1 MRLRRVKKFLTLNSK
16 TTTIASIIMSQ
27 KKILLIDDELDI
39 LEILTYNLEKEGY
52 EIHTASNGNEG
63 IEVAKK
69 VLPDLILLDVMMPE
83 KDGIE
88 TCQDLRKIKELQKTL
103 IVFLSARSEEFSQL
117 AGFQAGANDYVV
129 KLIKPKILISKV
141 NALLQLTSQISD
153 SSKLIEIGDL
163 VIDKDNFRVSKAGQ
177 QFLLPKKEF
186 DLLYLLA
193 SNTDKVFKREEI
205 LEKVWGNDVIVG
217 ERTIDVHIRRLREKL
232 GINTIQ
238 TLKGIGY
245 KLIV

>member
-1 MRLRRVKKFLTLNSK
+1 MNR
-16 TTTIASIIMSQ
+16 
-27 KKILLIDDELDI
+27 KKILLVDDEQDI
-39 LEILTYNLEKEGY
+39 LEIISYNLEKEGY
-52 EIHTASNGNEG
+52 HVFTASNGNEV
-63 IEVAKK
+63 IAKAK
-69 VLPDLILLDVMMPE
+69 EILPDLILLDVMMPE

-88 TCQDLRKIKELQKTL
+88 TCQELRKIKELQKTL

-117 AGFQAGANDYVV
+117 AGYQAGANDYIV
-129 KLIKPKILISKV
+129 KLIKPKVLVSKV
-141 NALLQLTSQISD
+141 AALLQLGAQSQENSNY
-153 SSKLIEIGDL
+153 IEIGDL
-163 VIDKDNFRVSKAGQ
+163 IIDKDNFKVSKGKEE
-177 QFLLPKKEF
+177 FLLPKKEF

-245 KLIV
+245 KLVV

>member
-1 MRLRRVKKFLTLNSK
+1 MNR
-16 TTTIASIIMSQ
+16 
-27 KKILLIDDELDI
+27 KKILLIDDEQDI
-39 LEILTYNLEKEGY
+39 LEILSYNLEKEGY
-52 EIHTASNGNEG
+52 EVYTASNGNEG
-63 IEVAKK
+63 IEKAKQI
-69 VLPDLILLDVMMPE
+69 LPDLILLDVMMPE

-88 TCQDLRKIKELQKTL
+88 TCQELRRIKELQKTL

-117 AGFQAGANDYVV
+117 AGYQAGANDYIV
-129 KLIKPKILISKV
+129 KIIKPKVLISKV
-141 NALLQLTSQISD
+141 NALLQLTSQVSD
-153 SSKLIEIGDL
+153 SAKNIEIGDL
-163 VIDKDNFRVSKAGQ
+163 LIDKDNFRVTKAGQ

-232 GINTIQ
+232 GIHTIQ

-245 KLIV
+245 KLVV

>member
-1 MRLRRVKKFLTLNSK
+1 MNR
-16 TTTIASIIMSQ
+16 
-27 KKILLIDDELDI
+27 KKILLVDDEQDI
-39 LEILTYNLEKEGY
+39 LEIISYNLEKEGY
-52 EIHTASNGNEG
+52 HVFTASNGNEG
-63 IEVAKK
+63 IAKAK
-69 VLPDLILLDVMMPE
+69 EILPDLILLDVMMPE
-83 KDGIE
+83 KDGME
-88 TCQDLRKIKELQKTL
+88 TCQELRKIKELQKTL

-117 AGFQAGANDYVV
+117 AGYQAGANDYIV
-129 KLIKPKILISKV
+129 KLIKPKVLVSKV
-141 NALLQLTSQISD
+141 AALLQLGAQSQENSNY
-153 SSKLIEIGDL
+153 IEIGDL
-163 VIDKDNFRVSKAGQ
+163 IIDKDNFKVSKGKEE
-177 QFLLPKKEF
+177 FLLPKKEF

-245 KLIV
+245 KLVV

>member
-1 MRLRRVKKFLTLNSK
+1 M
-16 TTTIASIIMSQ
+16 AQ
-27 KKILLIDDELDI
+27 KKILLIDDEHDI
-39 LEILTYNLEKEGY
+39 LEILSYNLEKEGY
-52 EIHTASNGNEG
+52 SVSTADNGEDGIRLATEI
-63 IEVAKK
+63 I
-69 VLPDLILLDVMMPE
+69 PDLILLDVMMPD

-117 AGFQAGANDYVV
+117 AGYQAGANDYVV
-129 KLIKPKILISKV
+129 KVIKPKVLISKV
-141 NALLQLTSQISD
+141 NALLQLTSQ
-153 SSKLIEIGDL
+153 KETLTKQLEIGDL
-163 VIDKDNFRVSKAGQ
+163 TIDKDSFRVTKNGQ
-177 QFLLPKKEF
+177 VFLLPKKEF

-232 GINTIQ
+232 GDNSIQ

-245 KLIV
+245 KLVV

>member
-1 MRLRRVKKFLTLNSK
+1 MNR
-16 TTTIASIIMSQ
+16 
-27 KKILLIDDELDI
+27 KKILLVDDEQDI
-39 LEILTYNLEKEGY
+39 LEIISYNLEKEGY
-52 EIHTASNGNEG
+52 HVFTANNGNEG
-63 IEVAKK
+63 IAKAK
-69 VLPDLILLDVMMPE
+69 EILPDLILLDVMMPE

-88 TCQDLRKIKELQKTL
+88 TCQELRKIKELQKTL

-117 AGFQAGANDYVV
+117 AGYQAGANDYIV
-129 KLIKPKILISKV
+129 KLIKPKVLVSKV
-141 NALLQLTSQISD
+141 AALLQLGAQSQENSNY
-153 SSKLIEIGDL
+153 IEIGDL
-163 VIDKDNFRVSKAGQ
+163 IIDKDNFKVSKGKEE
-177 QFLLPKKEF
+177 FLLPKKEF

-193 SNTDKVFKREEI
+193 SNTEKVFKREEI

-245 KLIV
+245 KLVV

>member
-1 MRLRRVKKFLTLNSK
+1 MNR
-16 TTTIASIIMSQ
+16 
-27 KKILLIDDELDI
+27 KKILLIDDEQDI
-39 LEILTYNLEKEGY
+39 LEIISYNLEKEGY
-52 EIHTASNGNEG
+52 QVFTAGNGNEG
-63 IEVAKK
+63 IEKAKET
-69 VLPDLILLDVMMPE
+69 LPDLILLDVMMPE

-88 TCQDLRKIKELQKTL
+88 TCQDLRKIKELQRTL

-117 AGFQAGANDYVV
+117 AGYQAGANDYIV
-129 KLIKPKILISKV
+129 KLIKPKVLVSKV
-141 NALLQLTSQISD
+141 AALLQMGANSQENSNY
-153 SSKLIEIGDL
+153 IELGDL
-163 VIDKDNFRVSKAGQ
+163 IIDKDNFKVSKGKEE
-177 QFLLPKKEF
+177 FLLPKKEF

-193 SNTDKVFKREEI
+193 SNTEKVFKREEI

-245 KLIV
+245 KLVV

>member
-1 MRLRRVKKFLTLNSK
+1 MN
-16 TTTIASIIMSQ
+16 Q
-27 KKILLIDDELDI
+27 KKILLIDDEQDI
-39 LEILTYNLEKEGY
+39 LEILSYNLEKEGY
-52 EIHTASNGNEG
+52 EVYTASNGNEG
-63 IEVAKK
+63 IEKAKQII
-69 VLPDLILLDVMMPE
+69 PDLILLDVMMPE

-117 AGFQAGANDYVV
+117 AGFQAGANDYIV
-129 KLIKPKILISKV
+129 KIIKPKILISKV
-141 NALLQLTSQISD
+141 NALLQLTSQVSD
-153 SSKLIEIGDL
+153 TAKNITVGDL
-163 VIDKDNFRVSKAGQ
+163 TIDKDNFRVSKGGQ

-193 SNTDKVFKREEI
+193 SNTNKVFKREEI

-217 ERTIDVHIRRLREKL
+217 EITIDVHIRRLREKL
-232 GINTIQ
+232 GIGTIQ

-245 KLIV
+245 KLVV

>member
-1 MRLRRVKKFLTLNSK
+1 MK
-16 TTTIASIIMSQ
+16 Q
-27 KKILLIDDELDI
+27 KKILLIDDEQDI
-39 LEILTYNLEKEGY
+39 LEILSYNLEKEGY
-52 EIHTASNGNEG
+52 EVSTAANGTEG
-63 IEVAKK
+63 IEKAKEII
-69 VLPDLILLDVMMPE
+69 PDLILLDVMMPE

-117 AGFQAGANDYVV
+117 AGFQAGANDYIV
-129 KLIKPKILISKV
+129 KIIKPKVLTSKV

-153 SSKLIEIGDL
+153 STKNIEIGDL
-163 VIDKDNFRVSKAGQ
+163 IIDKDNFRVSKAGQ
-177 QFLLPKKEF
+177 LFMLPKKEF

-193 SNTDKVFKREEI
+193 SNTDKVFKRDEI

-232 GINTIQ
+232 GISTIQ

-245 KLIV
+245 KLVV

>member
-1 MRLRRVKKFLTLNSK
+1 MN
-16 TTTIASIIMSQ
+16 Q
-27 KKILLIDDELDI
+27 KKILLIDDEQDI
-39 LEILTYNLEKEGY
+39 LEILSYNLEKEGY
-52 EIHTASNGNEG
+52 EVYTASNGNEG
-63 IEVAKK
+63 IEKAKQII
-69 VLPDLILLDVMMPE
+69 PDLILLDVMMPE

-117 AGFQAGANDYVV
+117 AGFQAGANDYIV
-129 KLIKPKILISKV
+129 KIIKPKILISKV
-141 NALLQLTSQISD
+141 NALLQLTSQVSD
-153 SSKLIEIGDL
+153 TAKNITVGDL
-163 VIDKDNFRVSKAGQ
+163 TIDKDNFRVSKGGQ

-193 SNTDKVFKREEI
+193 SNTNKVFKREEI

-217 ERTIDVHIRRLREKL
+217 ERTIDVHNRRLREKL
-232 GINTIQ
+232 GIGTIQ

-245 KLIV
+245 KLVV

>member
-1 MRLRRVKKFLTLNSK
+1 MN
-16 TTTIASIIMSQ
+16 Q
-27 KKILLIDDELDI
+27 KKILLIDDEQDI
-39 LEILTYNLEKEGY
+39 LEILSYNLEKAGY
-52 EIHTASNGNEG
+52 DVYTAQNGNEG
-63 IEVAKK
+63 IEKAKEI
-69 VLPDLILLDVMMPE
+69 VPDMILLDVMMPE

-88 TCQDLRKIKELQKTL
+88 TCQDLRRIPELQKTL

-117 AGFQAGANDYVV
+117 AGFQAGANDYIV
-129 KLIKPKILISKV
+129 KIIKPKILISKV
-141 NALLQLTSQISD
+141 SALLELTSNVYEAKQTVTA
-153 SSKLIEIGDL
+153 GDL
-163 VIDKDNFRVSKAGQ
+163 SIDKDNFRVSKAGQ

-193 SNTDKVFKREEI
+193 SNTNKVFKREEI

-232 GINTIQ
+232 GIGTIQ

-245 KLIV
+245 KLVV

>member
-1 MRLRRVKKFLTLNSK
+1 MNRKR
-16 TTTIASIIMSQ
+16 
-27 KKILLIDDELDI
+27 ILLIGDEQDI
-39 LEILTYNLEKEGY
+39 LEIISYNLEKEGY
-52 EIHTASNGNEG
+52 QVFTAGNGNEG
-63 IEVAKK
+63 IAKAK
-69 VLPDLILLDVMMPE
+69 EILPDLILLDVMMPE

-117 AGFQAGANDYVV
+117 AGYQAGANDYIV
-129 KLIKPKILISKV
+129 KLIKPKVLISKV
-141 NALLQLTSQISD
+141 AALLQLGANSQENSNY
-153 SSKLIEIGDL
+153 IEIGDL
-163 VIDKDNFRVSKAGQ
+163 IIDKDNFKVSKAKEE
-177 QFLLPKKEF
+177 FLLPKKEF

-193 SNTDKVFKREEI
+193 SNTEKVFKREEI
-205 LEKVWGNDVIVG
+205 LERVWGNDVIVG

-245 KLIV
+245 KLVV

>member
-1 MRLRRVKKFLTLNSK
+1 MHK
-16 TTTIASIIMSQ
+16 
-27 KKILLIDDELDI
+27 KKILLIDDEEDI
-39 LEILTYNLEKEGY
+39 LEMLSYNLEKEGY
-52 EIHTASNGNEG
+52 LVTTATNGNEG
-63 IEVAKK
+63 IQKAKEMI
-69 VLPDLILLDVMMPE
+69 PDLILLDVMMPE

-88 TCQDLRKIKELQKTL
+88 TCQDLRQIKELQNTL

-129 KLIKPKILISKV
+129 KLIKPRILISKI
-141 NALLQLTSQISD
+141 NALLQLTSNVG
-153 SSKLIEIGDL
+153 KNANVIEIGDL
-163 VIDKDNFRVSKAGQ
+163 KIDKDNVKVTKSGQ
-177 QFLLPKKEF
+177 HFLLPKKEF

-193 SNTDKVFKREEI
+193 SNTEKVFKREEI
-205 LEKVWGNDVIVG
+205 LEKVWGNDVVVG

-245 KLIV
+245 KLVV

>member
-1 MRLRRVKKFLTLNSK
+1 MK
-16 TTTIASIIMSQ
+16 Q
-27 KKILLIDDELDI
+27 KKILLIDDEQDI
-39 LEILTYNLEKEGY
+39 LEILSYNLEKEGY
-52 EIHTASNGNEG
+52 DVSTAQNGIEG
-63 IEVAKK
+63 IEKAREII
-69 VLPDLILLDVMMPE
+69 PDLILLDVMMPE

-88 TCQDLRKIKELQKTL
+88 TCQDLRKIKELQQTL

-117 AGFQAGANDYVV
+117 AGFQAGANDYIV
-129 KLIKPKILISKV
+129 KIIKPKILISKV
-141 NALLQLTSQISD
+141 NALLQLTSRVSD
-153 SSKLIEIGDL
+153 SSKNIEIGDL
-163 VIDKDNFRVSKAGQ
+163 IIDKNNFRVSKAGQ

-245 KLIV
+245 KLVV

>member
-1 MRLRRVKKFLTLNSK
+1 MNR
-16 TTTIASIIMSQ
+16 
-27 KKILLIDDELDI
+27 KKILLIDDEQDI
-39 LEILTYNLEKEGY
+39 LEIISYNLEKEGY
-52 EIHTASNGNEG
+52 QVFTAGNGNEG
-63 IEVAKK
+63 IAKAK
-69 VLPDLILLDVMMPE
+69 EIVPDLILLDVMMPE

-117 AGFQAGANDYVV
+117 AGYQAGANDYIV
-129 KLIKPKILISKV
+129 KLIKPKVLISKV
-141 NALLQLTSQISD
+141 AALLQLGANSQENSNY
-153 SSKLIEIGDL
+153 IEIGDL
-163 VIDKDNFRVSKAGQ
+163 IIDKDNFKVTKAKEE
-177 QFLLPKKEF
+177 FLLPKKEF

-193 SNTDKVFKREEI
+193 SNTEKVFKREEI
-205 LEKVWGNDVIVG
+205 LERVWGNDVIVG

-245 KLIV
+245 KLVD

>member
-1 MRLRRVKKFLTLNSK
+1 MHK
-16 TTTIASIIMSQ
+16 
-27 KKILLIDDELDI
+27 KKILLIDDEEDI
-39 LEILTYNLEKEGY
+39 LEILSYNLEKEGY
-52 EIHTASNGNEG
+52 LVTTATNGNEG
-63 IEVAKK
+63 IQKAKEMI
-69 VLPDLILLDVMMPE
+69 PDLILLDVMMPE

-88 TCQDLRKIKELQKTL
+88 TCQELRQIKELQNTL
-103 IVFLSARSEEFSQL
+103 IVFLSARGEEFSQL

-129 KLIKPKILISKV
+129 KLIKPRILISKI
-141 NALLQLTSQISD
+141 NALLQLTSNVG
-153 SSKLIEIGDL
+153 KNANVIEIGDL
-163 VIDKDNFRVSKAGQ
+163 KIDKDNVKVTKSGQ
-177 QFLLPKKEF
+177 HFLLPKKEF

-193 SNTDKVFKREEI
+193 SNTEKVFKREEI

-245 KLIV
+245 KLVV

>member
-1 MRLRRVKKFLTLNSK
+1 MN
-16 TTTIASIIMSQ
+16 Q
-27 KKILLIDDELDI
+27 KKILLIDDEQDI
-39 LEILTYNLEKEGY
+39 LEILSYNLEKEGY
-52 EIHTASNGNEG
+52 QVSTASNGNEG
-63 IEVAKK
+63 IEKAKQII
-69 VLPDLILLDVMMPE
+69 PDLILLDVMMPE

-103 IVFLSARSEEFSQL
+103 IVFLSARSEECSQL
-117 AGFQAGANDYVV
+117 AGFQAGANDYIV
-129 KLIKPKILISKV
+129 KIIKPKILISKV
-141 NALLQLTSQISD
+141 NALLQLTSQVSET
-153 SSKLIEIGDL
+153 SKNINVGDL
-163 VIDKDNFRVSKAGQ
+163 IIDKDNFRVSKAGQ

-193 SNTDKVFKREEI
+193 SNTNKVFKREEI

-232 GINTIQ
+232 GIGTIQ

-245 KLIV
+245 KLVV

>member
-1 MRLRRVKKFLTLNSK
+1 MK
-16 TTTIASIIMSQ
+16 Q
-27 KKILLIDDELDI
+27 KKILLIDDEQDI
-39 LEILTYNLEKEGY
+39 LEILSYNLEKEGY
-52 EIHTASNGNEG
+52 EVSTATNGTEG
-63 IEVAKK
+63 IEKAKEII
-69 VLPDLILLDVMMPE
+69 PDLILLDVMMPE

-117 AGFQAGANDYVV
+117 AGFQAGANDYIV
-129 KLIKPKILISKV
+129 KIIKPKVLISKV

-153 SSKLIEIGDL
+153 STKNIEIGDL
-163 VIDKDNFRVSKAGQ
+163 IIDKDNFRVSKGGQ
-177 QFLLPKKEF
+177 LFMLPKKEF

-193 SNTDKVFKREEI
+193 SNTDKVFKRDEI

-232 GINTIQ
+232 GISTIQ

-245 KLIV
+245 KLVV